1 MAPLF
6 MNLTFWIGAF
16 MLLVIMRQEAD
27 GEGIPGLTLAQ
38 RYWGRYLFLAAIAV
52 MQAVICCVG
61 VLALGVQTVSAPA
74 LIFAA
79 ALASLAYLSIIYAF
93 SVTLQHIGKGIC
105 VVLVFAQIPGATG
118 LYPIEMTSPFFQS
131 IYPLFPFT
139 YGIGAMREAICGF
152 YGGQYVS
159 DLLVLA
165 LFLVLFMALG
175 LLIRPLMANVNR
187 MVARQVRDGGLF
199 NGEDVDI
206 PVRPYRI
213 SQIMRALS
221 DKDTYATALQQR
233 YATFNRWYP
242 RLMKGALVLGVAVP
256 VAGGTLLYSFFYGF
270 SALGSQEF
278 YRALF
283 IGTIMTA
290 TSVSITVATLQEL
303 GHLKSFLGT
312 TIVSAAV
319 IDDVI
324 GIVVLTCVLGASSGT
339 GTGLGKVLM
348 NTVLFFATAI
358 GVGLIAH
365 FAMKWLDKRNPHT
378 QRITIVSMAF
388 CFAMAYI
395 AEAYFGIADI
405 TGAYIAGIVLCTLED
420 APYVERRVDISN
432 YVLFAPIFFASIGL
446 KTDIS
451 GLTPEILL
459 FSVCFVVVA
468 LITKII
474 GCGLAAKICRFSWG
488 DSLKV
493 GVGMMTRG
501 EVALIVAQKGLD
513 IGVVDSVYFTAVIL
527 LIVVSSVATP
537 LVLKALF
544 TKMPVQPHP
553 SQAKQ

>member
-1 MAPLF
+1 MYSIFRNLALILISAKFFALLARKCRAPQVVGE
-6 MNLTFWIGAF
+6 IIAG
-16 MLLVIMRQEAD
+16 LVIGPCLLNLVQPSD
-27 GEGIPGLTLAQ
+27 S
-38 RYWGRYLFLAAIAV
+38 IA
-52 MQAVICCVG
+52 
-61 VLALGVQTVSAPA
+61 
-74 LIFAA
+74 IFAE
-79 ALASLAYLSIIYAF
+79 
-93 SVTLQHIGKGIC
+93 IG
-105 VVLVFAQIPGATG
+105 VVLLMFTTG
-118 LYPIEMTSPFFQS
+118 LGTNLQE
-131 IYPLFPFT
+131 L
-139 YGIGAMREAICGF
+139 
-152 YGGQYVS
+152 
-159 DLLVLA
+159 
-165 LFLVLFMALG
+165 
-175 LLIRPLMANVNR
+175 
-187 MVARQVRDGGLF
+187 
-199 NGEDVDI
+199 
-206 PVRPYRI
+206 
-213 SQIMRALS
+213 MRAGPI
-221 DKDTYATALQQR
+221 ATLIAC
-233 YATFNRWYP
+233 
-242 RLMKGALVLGVAVP
+242 VGVAVP
-256 VAGGTLLYSFFYGF
+256 LAGGTLLYSLFYGF

-358 GVGLIAH
+358 GVGIIAH

-474 GCGLAAKICRFSWG
+474 GCGLAAKVCRFNWG

-527 LIVVSSVATP
+527 LIVVSSVTTP
-537 LVLKALF
+537 LALKALF

>member
-1 MAPLF
+1 M
-6 MNLTFWIGAF
+6 
-16 MLLVIMRQEAD
+16 
-27 GEGIPGLTLAQ
+27 
-38 RYWGRYLFLAAIAV
+38 
-52 MQAVICCVG
+52 
-61 VLALGVQTVSAPA
+61 
-74 LIFAA
+74 
-79 ALASLAYLSIIYAF
+79 
-93 SVTLQHIGKGIC
+93 
-105 VVLVFAQIPGATG
+105 
-118 LYPIEMTSPFFQS
+118 
-131 IYPLFPFT
+131 
-139 YGIGAMREAICGF
+139 
-152 YGGQYVS
+152 
-159 DLLVLA
+159 
-165 LFLVLFMALG
+165 
-175 LLIRPLMANVNR
+175 
-187 MVARQVRDGGLF
+187 
-199 NGEDVDI
+199 
-206 PVRPYRI
+206 
-213 SQIMRALS
+213 
-221 DKDTYATALQQR
+221 
-233 YATFNRWYP
+233 
-242 RLMKGALVLGVAVP
+242 
-256 VAGGTLLYSFFYGF
+256 FYGF

-358 GVGLIAH
+358 GVGIIAH

-420 APYVERRVDISN
+420 APYVERRVDI
-432 YVLFAPIFFASIGL
+432 
-446 KTDIS
+446 
-451 GLTPEILL
+451 
-459 FSVCFVVVA
+459 
-468 LITKII
+468 
-474 GCGLAAKICRFSWG
+474 GCGLAAKVCRFSWG